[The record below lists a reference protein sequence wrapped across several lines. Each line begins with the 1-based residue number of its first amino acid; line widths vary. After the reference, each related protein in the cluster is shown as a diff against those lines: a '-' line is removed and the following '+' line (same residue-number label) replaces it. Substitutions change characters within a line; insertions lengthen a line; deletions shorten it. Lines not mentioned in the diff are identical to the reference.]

1 MKKITLI
8 FSALVLGLILT
19 SCENKKDTAV
29 KLFNTFFD
37 EEIAYLNKVE
47 DADAFLTY
55 FDESDKR
62 FDEFYSK
69 LDKKCPLNEEGDFIG
84 MKKEDSDATMA
95 VFDGRMDEYV
105 ALRDSKSE
113 VLYEPIVAE
122 LENYWYDK
130 MVPML
135 DQYENT
141 EDIPD
146 EVFFPL
152 YDEFEALFDKAEK
165 YVRLSSNEQFDRFY
179 EYYDLFYADED
190 GEEVSEETG
199 VTEET
204 DAAE

>member
-1 MKKITLI
+1 MKKVTL
-8 FSALVLGLILT
+8 FFGALVLGLILT

-29 KLFNTFFD
+29 KLFNNFFD
-37 EEIAYLNKVE
+37 EEVAYLNKVE

-55 FDESDKR
+55 FDEADKR
-62 FDEFYSK
+62 FDEFYSL
-69 LDKKCPLNEEGDFIG
+69 LDKKCPLNEEGDFID
-84 MKKEDSDATMA
+84 MNKEDSDATMA
-95 VFDGRMDEYV
+95 VFDGRMDDYV
-105 ALRDSKSE
+105 ALRDAKSE

-135 DQYENT
+135 DQYENA

-146 EVFFPL
+146 EVFNPL

-190 GEEVSEETG
+190 GEEVAEET
-199 VTEET
+199 E
-204 DAAE
+204 AAE